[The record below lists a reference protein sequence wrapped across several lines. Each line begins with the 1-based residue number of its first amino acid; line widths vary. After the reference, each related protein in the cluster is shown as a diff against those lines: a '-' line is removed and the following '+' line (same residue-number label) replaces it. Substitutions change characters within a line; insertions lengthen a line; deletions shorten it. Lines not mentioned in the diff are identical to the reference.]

1 MLLVIAMKKCQLLLA
16 VGRVVEGIDVDGD
29 LGGPGLERGDELIEE
44 HIAKAQQVF
53 GVDAVFKA

>member
-1 MLLVIAMKKCQLLLA
+1 MS

-29 LGGPGLERGDELIEE
+29 LGGPGLKRGDELIEE
-44 HIAKAQQVF
+44 HVAKTKERF